1 MLPAPTLKNETMAD
15 RYKDRI
21 KILEDQ
27 EIEELYGRP
36 RFNHEERVH
45 FFGLTPE
52 ERAVADGHYNL
63 ASRVLFI
70 LQAGYFKAKTLFF
83 VFEFDDVRE
92 DVRHVLQ
99 RHYPGFHDTELTAP
113 SLKQTRHSQQRKILD
128 LYGFQA
134 CNAGERAA
142 LMEKAGQLVRISA
155 KPIFLFRSL
164 LQHLENRRIVVPG
177 YSFLQDVVS
186 RALAD
191 ERTRLT
197 AIIEGRLD
205 AATLKALDA
214 LYVERDGMY
223 ALTPLKRDPKDF
235 SLREIRREIAR
246 GQSMEA
252 LYRTARALLPELGI
266 SNDSVAY
273 YAALVDYYTVQKLQR
288 LPAGMARLY
297 LLCFLMQRYQK
308 TNDNL
313 VAALI
318 YHVRKV
324 NSAAK
329 ACMEQ
334 QVLALQR
341 EGNESIGRI
350 GQILGMFLDP
360 GIADSAS
367 FGEIKRRAFGILEQ
381 DKFKLATEYIGVQA
395 FDTAAI
401 EWEFVAS
408 MAPSFKQY
416 LRPLL
421 LRLPLGGH
429 SEGDSLMEAAA
440 FLRGCVDKGKSLA
453 RYRFEQIPKAF
464 IPQGVKS
471 HLYEKGKDGN
481 RSIHPDK
488 YEFLVYRLLRNR
500 LEAGDI
506 YVSDSLRFRSFDED
520 LIPKET
526 WMRDKE
532 RILRDI
538 DAPLLS
544 QPMAEVL
551 QDLEK
556 ALEAQYEAVNRRILS
571 GENPH
576 VKLGKKKSGEI
587 TWTLPYVGEEEA
599 VNHPFFDEV
608 PQIHIAQLLQFVDS
622 RCQCLDAFTHI
633 LLRYVKT
640 PLDRH
645 AAVACLIAY
654 GTNIGLGKMGA
665 ISDMGYQTLSAAANN
680 FLRPETVREGND
692 RVGNATAKLP
702 VFRHYNIG
710 DIIHSSSDG
719 QKFETQI
726 HTLRSRHSP
735 KYFGLKKGVT
745 NYTGVANHVPFNARI
760 IGANESESHYVYDI
774 LANNT
779 TDIRP
784 DAHSTDTHGTNEV
797 NFAILAAFGY
807 QFAPRYRDIRDKMGT
822 LYGFKHP
829 SKYDEEFLLKPG
841 SKANT
846 QLILDEEDNIKHI
859 LASLAKKVTSQSV
872 IIGKLSSYARKNR
885 TKKAL
890 WELDN
895 LHRSRYLL
903 DYVDS
908 LRLRRNVQR
917 ALNRGESYHKLVR
930 AVAYA
935 NGGRL
940 RARAD
945 QEQELWSECSRF
957 LANCV
962 IHYNACILSELLEY
976 AEREKDFDLGERV
989 KRISPVSWKHVNFY
1003 GEYTFRDI
1011 GDVIDLGGM
1020 VNRLMMLR
1028 RDTAKKAD

>member
-1 MLPAPTLKNETMAD
+1 MAN
-15 RYKDRI
+15 RYKDRL
-21 KILEDQ
+21 KILENQ

-36 RFNHEERVH
+36 HFNHEERVQ

-70 LQAGYFKAKTLFF
+70 LQVGYFKAKTLFF
-83 VFEFDDVRE
+83 AFEFDDVQE
-92 DVRHVLQ
+92 DVRHILH
-99 RHYPGFHDTELTAP
+99 RYYPSFHDAVLTVP
-113 SLKQTRHSQQRKILD
+113 SLKQTRHTQQRKILD
-128 LYGFQA
+128 LYGYQA
-134 CNAGERAA
+134 CHADERAA

-155 KPIFLFRSL
+155 KPIFLFRNL
-164 LQHLENRRIVVPG
+164 LQYLENRRIVVPG
-177 YSFLQDVVS
+177 YSFMQDAVS
-186 RALAD
+186 QALAD
-191 ERTRLT
+191 ERARLT
-197 AIIEGRLD
+197 AILEERLD
-205 AATLKALDA
+205 NATLKALDS
-214 LYVERDGMY
+214 LYVEHDGRY
-223 ALTPLKRDPKDF
+223 AVTPLKRDPQDF
-235 SLREIRREIAR
+235 SLREMKREIAR
-246 GQSMEA
+246 SQSLET
-252 LYRTARALLPELGI
+252 LYRTAKTLLPELGI

-273 YAALVDYYTVQKLQR
+273 YAALVDYYTVQKLQQ

-297 LLCFLMQRYQK
+297 LLCFLLQRYQK
-308 TNDNL
+308 INDNL
-313 VAALI
+313 VNALI

-324 NSAAK
+324 NTTAK

-334 QVLALQR
+334 QVLAFQR
-341 EGNESIGRI
+341 EGNESIERI
-350 GQILGMFLDP
+350 GQILSLFLDP
-360 GIADSAS
+360 SIADSVS
-367 FGEIKRRAFGILEQ
+367 FGEIKRRAFGILEP
-381 DKFKLATEYIGVQA
+381 DKFKRATQYIGAQA

-408 MAPSFKQY
+408 LAPSFKQH
-416 LRPLL
+416 LRPLVR
-421 LRLPLGGH
+421 RLPFGGH
-429 SEGDSLMEAAA
+429 SEDDSLMEAVA
-440 FLRGCVDKGKSLA
+440 FLRGCFDQGKSLT

-471 HLYEKGKDGN
+471 YLYEKDKDGN
-481 RSIHPDK
+481 RRIHPDN

-526 WMRDKE
+526 WKRDKE
-532 RILRDI
+532 RILQDI

-544 QPMAEVL
+544 RPMAEVL
-551 QDLEK
+551 KDMEQE
-556 ALEAQYEAVNRRILS
+556 LEANYDEVNRRILS

-576 VKLGKKKSGEI
+576 VKLSKKKNGEI
-587 TWTLPYVGEEEA
+587 TWTLPYVSEEET
-599 VNHPFFDEV
+599 VNNPFFDEV
-608 PQIHIAQLLQFVDS
+608 PQIQIAPLLQFVDS

-633 LLRYVKT
+633 LQRYVKT

-645 AAVACLIAY
+645 AVVACLIAY

-665 ISDMGYQTLSAAANN
+665 ISDMSYQTLFTAANN

-692 RVGNATAKLP
+692 RVSNATAKLP
-702 VFRHYNIG
+702 IFRHYHID

-726 HTLRSRHSP
+726 HTLRSRYSP
-735 KYFGLKKGVT
+735 KYFGLKKGIT

-784 DAHSTDTHGTNEV
+784 NAHSTDTHGTNEV

-807 QFAPRYRDIRDKMGT
+807 QFAPRYRDIRDKMDT

-829 SKYDEEFLLKPG
+829 SKYDEEFLLKPS

-846 QLILDEEDNIKHI
+846 QLILAEEDSIKHI
-859 LASLAKKVTSQSV
+859 FASLAKKVTSQSV

-903 DYVDS
+903 NYVDS

-940 RARAD
+940 RVRTD
-945 QEQELWSECSRF
+945 LEQQLWSECSRF

-962 IHYNACILSELLEY
+962 IYYNACILSELLEY
-976 AEREKDFDLGERV
+976 AEREKDFELADRI
-989 KRISPVSWKHVNFY
+989 KRISPVSWKQVNFY

-1011 GDVIDLGGM
+1011 GDVIDLEQM
-1020 VNRLMMLR
+1020 INQWVALR
-1028 RDTAKKAD
+1028 RDSAKKAN